1 MLTELSIRDIVLIDK
16 LSLSFSGGLSVLT
29 GETGAGK
36 SILLDSLGLA
46 LGARADRALVR
57 SGTEKGVVAATFAVP
72 IDHPVFEKLHDLA
85 IDDGAGEI
93 RLKRQVTADGRS
105 RAWIN
110 EEPVGQS
117 AMASV
122 AASLIEIHGQHDDRG
137 LLDSAAHRQLLDE
150 FASALPLRRS
160 VAATFIQLKS
170 ALSEQ
175 SRIQQLVDEL
185 SKEEE
190 YVRHAL
196 AELDA
201 LAPEAGEDTSLA
213 EQRALMMQ
221 SEQAVKDLTEFQETL
236 GSSDGVDAKV
246 RSMLRR
252 LARLGE
258 ELSTLMAP
266 VTTALDKAAEEL
278 SIAGDELY
286 RLHAELAFSPAEQE
300 RIEERLFEIRRL
312 ARKHK
317 CQPDDLAIVRD
328 QFAEKL
334 ASIDGGNDQVQQA
347 AKQVAQSREHYNAAV
362 EKLSKSRAKASAS
375 LDTLVNAELAPLK
388 LEKAT
393 FRTRIEPLDPED
405 WGELGAER
413 IVFEVKTNAGSDYGP
428 MVKVASGGELAR
440 FILALKVVLSQI
452 SSPLVMVFDEVDR
465 GIGGATASAV
475 GERLKRLS
483 SRSQLLVVT
492 HSPQVA
498 ARGDNQYQISKD
510 DIGGDTV
517 TSVVHLAQRDRKEE
531 LARMLAG
538 ETVTDAARAAADQLL
553 LAGGENA
560 SV

>member
-16 LSLSFSGGLSVLT
+16 LSLSFSDGLNVLT

-57 SGTEKGVVAATFAVP
+57 LGAEKGVVAATFVVP
-72 IDHPVFEKLHDLA
+72 SEHPVFEKTQDLA
-85 IDDGAGEI
+85 IDDGDGEI
-93 RLKRQVTADGRS
+93 RLKRQVSSDGRS

-110 EEPVGQS
+110 EEPVGQT

-137 LLDSAAHRQLLDE
+137 LLDAAAHRQLLDE
-150 FASALPLRRS
+150 FAGALPLRQA
-160 VAATFIQLKS
+160 VAETFVSLKS
-170 ALSEQ
+170 ARAEQ
-175 SRIQQLVDEL
+175 LRVENLVNKL
-185 SKEEE
+185 AKEEE
-190 YVRHAL
+190 YVRHAVE
-196 AELDA
+196 ELDA
-201 LAPEAGEDTSLA
+201 LSPEIGEDTSLA
-213 EQRALMMQ
+213 EARALMMQ
-221 SEQAVKDLTEFQETL
+221 SEQAVKDIAEFQKAL
-236 GSSDGVDAKV
+236 GSNDGVDAKV

-258 ELSTLMAP
+258 ELSKIMMP

-278 SIAGDELY
+278 TIAADELY
-286 RLHAELAFSPAEQE
+286 RIHGELAFSTSEQE

-317 CQPDDLAIVRD
+317 CQPDELANVRD
-328 QFAEKL
+328 QFKEKL
-334 ASIDGGNDQVQQA
+334 ANIDSGTDQVRKA
-347 AKQVAQSREHYNAAV
+347 AREVAEAQKKYGVAV
-362 EKLSKSRAKASAS
+362 EKLSKARAKASVS
-375 LDTLVNAELAPLK
+375 LDKFVNAELAPLK

-393 FRTRIEPLDPED
+393 FRTMTETLPEED
-405 WGELGAER
+405 WGEYGAER
-413 IVFEVKTNAGSDYGP
+413 IVFEVKTNAGSDFGP

-483 SRSQLLVVT
+483 GGSQLLVVT

-517 TSVVHLAQRDRKEE
+517 TSVVHLEQEDRKEE
-531 LARMLAG
+531 IARMLAG
-538 ETVTDAARAAADQLL
+538 ETVTDAARAAAEQLL
-553 LAGGENA
+553 VAGGENA
-560 SV
+560 AK